1 VDCSQLWKQD
11 SGDGGAVY
19 PAQILTDVVD
29 GEIVGLT
36 AVYDKSVS
44 TQELRAPIDMLYA
57 KSRVTLH
64 GGSLFLWRVEPEQ
77 LAVSLMDRDDGTKQV
92 IYLKFG
98 TYGSHVPSA
107 HIDAHI
113 DDDNYGTE
121 PAKNTPPGFTGFWKW
136 HCSDEWGVQIKK
148 QPGNLFSVSFC
159 GPGGCFEPG
168 TWMPN
173 TSIVGDPQY
182 RYINPTTLAIQHGNG
197 WQTLTKCTTN
207 TNPVLDYSTMP
218 VEKPSA
224 SELGSA
230 VTEPDCGRTAKMRVY
245 SDADLSEET
254 GDVGGTELAITEKKD
269 STVDAL
275 LFVYEG
281 APNDEAISLSGSTAN
296 KHLTLQ
302 GNWVEHLVEY
312 PSKKE
317 IVQTHF
323 VTVDGTL
330 DLATFRGELKIEG
343 LAFPVKARL
352 KRVPQ
357 IWVCRKPTPAPKKP

>member
-1 VDCSQLWKQD
+1 
-11 SGDGGAVY
+11 
-19 PAQILTDVVD
+19 
-29 GEIVGLT
+29 
-36 AVYDKSVS
+36 
-44 TQELRAPIDMLYA
+44 MN
-57 KSRVTLH
+57 
-64 GGSLFLWRVEPEQ
+64 GGSTRFFVLVLSLCLFALACNSRRESVKNIPPE
-77 LAVSLMDRDDGTKQV
+77 
-92 IYLKFG
+92 
-98 TYGSHVPSA
+98 
-107 HIDAHI
+107 
-113 DDDNYGTE
+113 
-121 PAKNTPPGFTGFWKW
+121 FTGFWKW
-136 HCSDEWGVQIKK
+136 RCSDAWGVQIKK
-148 QPGNLFSVSFC
+148 QTGNLFSVSFC

-173 TSIVGDPQY
+173 TPIDGDPKY
-182 RYINPTTLAIQHGNG
+182 HYINPTTLAIQHGDG
-197 WQTLTKCTTN
+197 WQTLTRCTTN

-218 VEKPSA
+218 SQSPSTK
-224 SELGSA
+224 EQGSPYA
-230 VTEPDCGRTAKMRVY
+230 VSQNNGAIPESDCGRTAKMRVY

-269 STVDAL
+269 STADAL

-281 APNDEAISLSGSTAN
+281 APNDEAIPLSGSTAN

-302 GNWVEHLVEY
+302 GKWVEHLVEY

-330 DLATFRGELKIEG
+330 DLATFQGDLKIEG

-357 IWVCRKPTPAPKKP
+357 IWVCRKTTPAPKKP

>member
-1 VDCSQLWKQD
+1 
-11 SGDGGAVY
+11 
-19 PAQILTDVVD
+19 
-29 GEIVGLT
+29 
-36 AVYDKSVS
+36 
-44 TQELRAPIDMLYA
+44 MN
-57 KSRVTLH
+57 
-64 GGSLFLWRVEPEQ
+64 GGSTKFFVLVSYLCLFA
-77 LAVSLMDRDDGTKQV
+77 LACNNRRESL
-92 IYLKFG
+92 
-98 TYGSHVPSA
+98 
-107 HIDAHI
+107 
-113 DDDNYGTE
+113 
-121 PAKNTPPGFTGFWKW
+121 KNIPPDFTGFWKW
-136 HCSDEWGVQIKK
+136 RCSDAWGVQIKK
-148 QPGNLFSVSFC
+148 QTGNLFSVSFC

-173 TSIVGDPQY
+173 TPIVGDPQY
-182 RYINPTTLAIQHGNG
+182 HYINPTTLAIQHGDG

-218 VEKPSA
+218 SQSPSTK
-224 SELGSA
+224 EQGSA
-230 VTEPDCGRTAKMRVY
+230 YAVSQPNGGTPESDCGRTAKMRVY
-245 SDADLSEET
+245 SDAYLSEET

-281 APNDEAISLSGSTAN
+281 APNDEAIPLSGSTAN

-330 DLATFRGELKIEG
+330 DLATFQGDLKIEG

-357 IWVCRKPTPAPKKP
+357 IWVCRKPTSAPKKP